1 MRASELD
8 LLFAPD
14 LSGAP
19 SDHWQARWA
28 ARLSTARSI
37 AFAPGVE
44 DYDAWVEAIARS
56 ASSAGR
62 PIVFIAHS
70 VGALAVSHA
79 ASRLRSLDV
88 RGAFLVAPPS
98 DASLLTIVANP
109 WPATPRVAIAV
120 AERAGR
126 QPHRPVG
133 VSGTFA
139 RARGGLGLHVRRCG
153 RSGAHRR
160 REWPWPL
167 ARWAAAAGGVFE
179 AAMRSASGV
188 LRFAYFEFRN
198 ACHCSGVP

>member
-14 LSGAP
+14 LIGAA

-44 DYDAWVEAIARS
+44 DHEAWVEAVVLS

-70 VGALAVSHA
+70 VGALAVAHA
-79 ASRLRSLDV
+79 ASRLGSLDV

-98 DASLLTIVANP
+98 DAALLTIITEP
-109 WPATPRVAIAV
+109 WPAT
-120 AERAGR
+120 
-126 QPHRPVG
+126 
-133 VSGTFA
+133 
-139 RARGGLGLHVRRCG
+139 
-153 RSGAHRR
+153 
-160 REWPWPL
+160 
-167 ARWAAAAGGVFE
+167 
-179 AAMRSASGV
+179 
-188 LRFAYFEFRN
+188 
-198 ACHCSGVP
+198 

>member
-44 DYDAWVEAIARS
+44 DYDAWVEAVARS
-56 ASSAGR
+56 ASSAGH

-79 ASRLRSLDV
+79 ASRLGSLGVDV

-98 DASLLTIVANP
+98 DAALLTIFAEP
-109 WPATPRVAIAV
+109 WPATPRARLPWPSLLVASRTDPWAS
-120 AERAGR
+120 AEHSRELAEAWGSMFVDAGEAGR
-126 QPHRPVG
+126 IDAE
-133 VSGTFA
+133 SGH
-139 RARGGLGLHVRRCG
+139 G
-153 RSGAHRR
+153 
-160 REWPWPL
+160 PWPDGLLRL
-167 ARWAAAAGGVFE
+167 AGFLKR
-179 AAMRSASGV
+179 
-188 LRFAYFEFRN
+188 L
-198 ACHCSGVP
+198 

>member
-44 DYDAWVEAIARS
+44 DYDAWVEAVARS

-79 ASRLRSLDV
+79 ASRLGSLDV

-98 DASLLTIVANP
+98 DAALLTIVAEP
-109 WPATPRVAIAV
+109 WPATPRARLPWPSLLVASRTDPWAS
-120 AERAGR
+120 AEL
-126 QPHRPVG
+126 
-133 VSGTFA
+133 FA
-139 RARGGLGLHVRRCG
+139 RTRGGLGLHVRRCG

-160 REWPWPL
+160 RERPWPL
-167 ARWAAAAGGVFE
+167 ARRAAAAGGILE
-179 AAMRSASGV
+179 AAMRSVSDG
-188 LRFAYFEFRN
+188 
-198 ACHCSGVP
+198 